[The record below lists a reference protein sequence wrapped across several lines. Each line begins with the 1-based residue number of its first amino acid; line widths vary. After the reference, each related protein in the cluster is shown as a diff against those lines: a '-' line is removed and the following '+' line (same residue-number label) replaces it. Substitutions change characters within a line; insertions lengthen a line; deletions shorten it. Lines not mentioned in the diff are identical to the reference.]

1 MKPHD
6 LEETARLLLD
16 ACAAAGVD
24 AEEIF
29 RHFDEADIRAYG
41 EVIGQPDGIAL
52 DDLWRWMA
60 STAVTIRADRCLC
73 GTCKVRRA
81 VALVAADPGLK
92 LCPSCRG
99 AGTSCGTCCGR
110 GAVAA

>member
-60 STAVTIRADRCLC
+60 STARTIRDRRCLC
-73 GTCKVRRA
+73 RA
-81 VALVAADPGLK
+81 CSADTGRAA
-92 LCPSCRG
+92 
-99 AGTSCGTCCGR
+99 A
-110 GAVAA
+110 